1 MAVATE
7 TAGWPNRKDDYE
19 LQDVIGK
26 AIMLFIDV
34 EVKKL
39 CITVVNKTAHG

>member
-1 MAVATE
+1 MAAAE

-26 AIMLFIDV
+26 ANVLLTG
-34 EVKKL
+34 VKETEL
-39 CITVVNKTAHG
+39 SFFVQRSGTHLY

>member
-1 MAVATE
+1 MAAAE

-26 AIMLFIDV
+26 AVVLLTG
-34 EVKKL
+34 VKETEL
-39 CITVVNKTAHG
+39 SFFVQHNGTHLH